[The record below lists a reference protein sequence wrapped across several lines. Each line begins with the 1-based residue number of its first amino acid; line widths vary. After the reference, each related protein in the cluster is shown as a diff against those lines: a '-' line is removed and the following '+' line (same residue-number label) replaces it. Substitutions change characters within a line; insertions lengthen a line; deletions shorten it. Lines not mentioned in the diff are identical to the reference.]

1 MERKQ
6 LLLRL
11 LLAGSGGVLAGLLI
25 LTEVVQALDVQRH
38 DFSTNLEMIVERD
51 DAASEGLAVSE
62 VKK

>member
-25 LTEVVQALDVQRH
+25 LTEVVQALGVQRH
-38 DFSTNLEMIVERD
+38 DFSTNLEMTLERD